1 MQEELAGAAWE
12 AQAACPAEQGAAIAS
27 EIGRPPDRAPGPEER
42 SADPAPVEGHGSAV
56 REAPPA
62 LAAPGVAV
70 PAAEGEDAAEHA
82 CKVEMEGVES

>member
-1 MQEELAGAAWE
+1 ME

-27 EIGRPPDRAPGPEER
+27 EIGRPPDRVPGPQER
-42 SADPAPVEGHGSAV
+42 SADPAPVEEHGPAV

-70 PAAEGEDAAEHA
+70 PGVAVPAAGDDADD
-82 CKVEMEGVES
+82 G